1 MFLCFFLCLIV
12 FLQPIFRKYTMNK
25 LIDGLRGNLA
35 IVTALG
41 VCAIWGE
48 TFVSTKILL
57 GEGLMPSD
65 IFFYRF
71 LLGYVCIWAFSYKRL
86 WADNWQDELLLLV
99 LGIMGGSLYFL
110 TENMALMFSTA
121 SNVAILVGSTPLI
134 TAVLMALFYKD
145 ERMCTRQM
153 VGSLLAFGGMALV
166 ILNGQVMLHLN
177 PKGDILALGASLT
190 WAFYSLIIKKLSR
203 HYNALFITRK
213 IFIYGLLSILP
224 YLWTQSPLQTDL
236 TILSK
241 PTVWVNLLYLGVV
254 ASMLCF
260 VAWNWTLKQL
270 GTVRATNIIYL
281 QSFFTM
287 FFSYLI
293 LDERITLMAICGT
306 ATLILGMYMAG
317 KAAT

>member
-1 MFLCFFLCLIV
+1 
-12 FLQPIFRKYTMNK
+12 MNS
-25 LIDGLRGNLA
+25 IIESLRGNLA
-35 IVTALG
+35 IVTALC

-48 TFVSTKILL
+48 TFVSTKIVL

-177 PKGDILALGASLT
+177 PKGDILALCASLT

-254 ASMLCF
+254 ASMFCF

>member
-1 MFLCFFLCLIV
+1 M
-12 FLQPIFRKYTMNK
+12 RS
-25 LIDGLRGNLA
+25 LIDNIRKNLA
-35 IVTALG
+35 IVTALC

-57 GEGLMPSD
+57 GDGLMPSD

-71 LLGYVCIWAFSYKRL
+71 LLGYICIWAFSYKRL

-145 ERMCTRQM
+145 ERMCIRQM

-166 ILNGQVMLHLN
+166 ILNGQLMLHLN
-177 PKGDILALGASLT
+177 PKGDILALCASLT
-190 WAFYSLIIKKLSR
+190 WACYSLIIKKLSR

-213 IFIYGLLSILP
+213 IFIYGLLTILP
-224 YLWTQSPLQTDL
+224 YLWTMSPLQTDI

>member
-1 MFLCFFLCLIV
+1 
-12 FLQPIFRKYTMNK
+12 MNS
-25 LIDGLRGNLA
+25 IIESLRGNLA
-35 IVTALG
+35 IVTALC

-86 WADNWQDELLLLV
+86 WADNWQDELLLLI

-177 PKGDILALGASLT
+177 PKGDILALCASLT

-241 PTVWVNLLYLGVV
+241 PTVWVNLLYLGIV

>member
-1 MFLCFFLCLIV
+1 
-12 FLQPIFRKYTMNK
+12 MNS
-25 LIDGLRGNLA
+25 IIESLRANLA

-86 WADNWQDELLLLV
+86 WADNWQDELLLLI

-177 PKGDILALGASLT
+177 PKGDILALCASLT

>member
-1 MFLCFFLCLIV
+1 
-12 FLQPIFRKYTMNK
+12 MNS
-25 LIDGLRGNLA
+25 IIESLRGNLA
-35 IVTALG
+35 IVTALC

-48 TFVSTKILL
+48 TFVSTKIVL

-86 WADNWQDELLLLV
+86 WADNWQDELLLLI

-177 PKGDILALGASLT
+177 PKGDILALCASLT

>member
-1 MFLCFFLCLIV
+1 
-12 FLQPIFRKYTMNK
+12 MNS
-25 LIDGLRGNLA
+25 IIESLRGNLA
-35 IVTALG
+35 IVTALC

-48 TFVSTKILL
+48 TFVSTKIVL

-86 WADNWQDELLLLV
+86 WADNWQDELLLLI

-177 PKGDILALGASLT
+177 PKGDILALCASLT

-293 LDERITLMAICGT
+293 QDERITLMAICGT

>member
-1 MFLCFFLCLIV
+1 MVNNWIECIK
-12 FLQPIFRKYTMNK
+12 Q
-25 LIDGLRGNLA
+25 NLA
-35 IVTALG
+35 LVTALI

-57 GEGLMPSD
+57 EGGLMPSD

-71 LLGYVCIWAFSYKRL
+71 ALAYICIWFFSYKRL

-110 TENMALMFSTA
+110 TENMALMYSTA

-153 VGSLLAFGGMALV
+153 VGSLLAFSGMALV
-166 ILNGQVMLHLN
+166 ILNGQLMLHLN
-177 PKGDILALGASLT
+177 PKGDILALCASLT
-190 WAFYSLIIKKLSR
+190 WACYSLIIKKLSR
-203 HYNALFITRK
+203 HYNSLFITRK
-213 IFIYGLLSILP
+213 IFIYGILTILP
-224 YLWTQSPLQTDL
+224 YLWIESPLMVDTDV
-236 TILSK
+236 LSK
-241 PTVWVNLLYLGVV
+241 PAVWVNLLYLGVV

-260 VAWNWTLKQL
+260 VAWNWTLKRL

-281 QSFFTM
+281 QSFWTM

>member
-1 MFLCFFLCLIV
+1 MVNNWIEN
-12 FLQPIFRKYTMNK
+12 IRKN
-25 LIDGLRGNLA
+25 IA
-35 IVTALG
+35 IVVGLC

-134 TAVLMALFYKD
+134 TAVLMAFFYKD

-177 PKGDILALGASLT
+177 PKGDILALCASLT
-190 WAFYSLIIKKLSR
+190 WACYSLIIKKLSR

-224 YLWTQSPLQTDL
+224 YLWTQSPLQTDH

-241 PTVWVNLLYLGVV
+241 STVWVNLLYLGVV

-293 LDERITLMAICGT
+293 LDESITLMAICGT

>member
-1 MFLCFFLCLIV
+1 MVNNWIEN
-12 FLQPIFRKYTMNK
+12 IRKN
-25 LIDGLRGNLA
+25 IA
-35 IVTALG
+35 IVVGLC

-57 GEGLMPSD
+57 ENGLMPSD

-71 LLGYVCIWAFSYKRL
+71 VLAYVCIWFFSYKRL
-86 WADNWQDELLLLV
+86 WADNWQDEFLLLV
-99 LGIMGGSLYFL
+99 QGIMGGSLYFL

-166 ILNGQVMLHLN
+166 ILNGQLMLHLN
-177 PKGDILALGASLT
+177 PKGDILALCASLT
-190 WAFYSLIIKKLSR
+190 WACYSLVIKKLSR

-213 IFIYGLLSILP
+213 IFIYGIITILP
-224 YLWTQSPLQTDL
+224 YLWTESPLQTNL

-254 ASMLCF
+254 ASMFCF

>member
-1 MFLCFFLCLIV
+1 M
-12 FLQPIFRKYTMNK
+12 RS
-25 LIDGLRGNLA
+25 LIDNIRKNLA
-35 IVTALG
+35 IVTALC

-57 GEGLMPSD
+57 GDGLMPSD

-71 LLGYVCIWAFSYKRL
+71 LLGYICIWAFSYKRL

-145 ERMCTRQM
+145 ERMCIRQM

-166 ILNGQVMLHLN
+166 ILNGQLMLHLN
-177 PKGDILALGASLT
+177 PKGDILALCASLT
-190 WAFYSLIIKKLSR
+190 WACYSLIIKKLSR

-213 IFIYGLLSILP
+213 IFIYGLLTILP
-224 YLWTQSPLQTDL
+224 YLWTMSPLQTDI

-281 QSFFTM
+281 QSFFNM
-287 FFSYLI
+287 FLSYLI

>member
-1 MFLCFFLCLIV
+1 M
-12 FLQPIFRKYTMNK
+12 
-25 LIDGLRGNLA
+25 A
-35 IVTALG
+35 IVVALC

-57 GEGLMPSD
+57 ENGLMPSD

-71 LLGYVCIWAFSYKRL
+71 VLGYICIWAFSYKRL
-86 WADNWQDELLLLV
+86 WADTWQDELLLLV

-134 TAVLMALFYKD
+134 TAVLLALFYKD
-145 ERMCTRQM
+145 ERMNTRQM
-153 VGSLLAFGGMALV
+153 VGSFLAFSGMALV
-166 ILNGQVMLHLN
+166 ILNGQLVLHLN
-177 PKGDILALGASLT
+177 PKGDILALCASLT
-190 WAFYSLIIKKLSR
+190 WAFYSLVIKRLSR
-203 HYNALFITRK
+203 HYNSLFITRK
-213 IFIYGLLSILP
+213 IFAYGIITILP
-224 YLWTQSPLQTDL
+224 YLWVESPLQTDL

-254 ASMLCF
+254 ASMFCF
-260 VAWNWTLKQL
+260 IAWNWTLKQL

-281 QSFFTM
+281 QSFWTM

-293 LDERITLMAICGT
+293 LDENITLMAICGT
-306 ATLILGMYMAG
+306 ATLILGMYLAG
-317 KAAT
+317 KTST

>member
-1 MFLCFFLCLIV
+1 MVNNWIEN
-12 FLQPIFRKYTMNK
+12 IRKN
-25 LIDGLRGNLA
+25 IA
-35 IVTALG
+35 IVVGLC

-57 GEGLMPSD
+57 ENGLMPSD

-71 LLGYVCIWAFSYKRL
+71 VLAYVCIWFFSYKRL
-86 WADNWQDELLLLV
+86 WADNWQDEFLLLV
-99 LGIMGGSLYFL
+99 LGI
-110 TENMALMFSTA
+110 LMFSTA

-166 ILNGQVMLHLN
+166 ILNGQLMLHLN
-177 PKGDILALGASLT
+177 PKGDILALCASLT
-190 WAFYSLIIKKLSR
+190 WACYSLVIKKLSR

-213 IFIYGLLSILP
+213 IFIYGIITILP
-224 YLWTQSPLQTDL
+224 YLWTESPLQTNL

-254 ASMLCF
+254 ASMFCF

>member
-1 MFLCFFLCLIV
+1 
-12 FLQPIFRKYTMNK
+12 MNK

-35 IVTALG
+35 IVIAMC

-48 TFVSTKILL
+48 TFVSTKIVL

-86 WADNWQDELLLLV
+86 WADNWQDELLLLI

-177 PKGDILALGASLT
+177 PKGDILALCASLA

-224 YLWTQSPLQTDL
+224 YLWIQTPLQTDL

>member
-1 MFLCFFLCLIV
+1 
-12 FLQPIFRKYTMNK
+12 MNS
-25 LIDGLRGNLA
+25 IIESLRGNLA
-35 IVTALG
+35 IVTALC

-57 GEGLMPSD
+57 GEELMPSD

-86 WADNWQDELLLLV
+86 WADNWQDELLLLI

-177 PKGDILALGASLT
+177 PKGDILALCASLT

-293 LDERITLMAICGT
+293 LDESITLMAICGT

>member
-1 MFLCFFLCLIV
+1 
-12 FLQPIFRKYTMNK
+12 MNS
-25 LIDGLRGNLA
+25 IIESLRGNLS
-35 IVTALG
+35 IVTALC

-48 TFVSTKILL
+48 TFVSTKIVL

-86 WADNWQDELLLLV
+86 WADNWQDELLLLI

-177 PKGDILALGASLT
+177 PKGDILALCASLT
-190 WAFYSLIIKKLSR
+190 VTA
-203 HYNALFITRK
+203 AL
-213 IFIYGLLSILP
+213 P
-224 YLWTQSPLQTDL
+224 
-236 TILSK
+236 
-241 PTVWVNLLYLGVV
+241 
-254 ASMLCF
+254 A
-260 VAWNWTLKQL
+260 A
-270 GTVRATNIIYL
+270 A
-281 QSFFTM
+281 
-287 FFSYLI
+287 
-293 LDERITLMAICGT
+293 MA
-306 ATLILGMYMAG
+306 
-317 KAAT
+317 AAA

>member
-1 MFLCFFLCLIV
+1 
-12 FLQPIFRKYTMNK
+12 MNSIIK
-25 LIDGLRGNLA
+25 SLRGNLA
-35 IVTALG
+35 IVTAFC

-134 TAVLMALFYKD
+134 TAVLMAFFYKD

-177 PKGDILALGASLT
+177 PKGDILALCASLT
-190 WAFYSLIIKKLSR
+190 WACYSLIIKKLSR

-224 YLWTQSPLQTDL
+224 YLWTQSPLQTDH

-241 PTVWVNLLYLGVV
+241 STVWVNLLYLGVV

-293 LDERITLMAICGT
+293 LDESITLMAICGT